1 MAVQMQTNR
10 QGEALSVSGGTS
22 LRLAVIDG
30 QGGGIGKAL
39 VEKLR
44 QRLVSQVHILALGTN
59 ALATSA
65 MLRAGADE
73 GATGENA
80 IVRNA
85 SRVEVIV
92 GPIGIVV
99 ANAMLGELTPA
110 MACAVGESAAMKF
123 LIPVSRCS
131 VQIAGCET
139 RALPQSVEQVVDM
152 VEAYRTRWELPEGG
166 HGHA

>member
-1 MAVQMQTNR
+1 MRAEANR
-10 QGEALSVSGGTS
+10 QVEIPVVQTGRPF
-22 LRLAVIDG
+22 RLAVIDG

-39 VEKLR
+39 VERLR
-44 QRLVSQVHILALGTN
+44 QQLGQQVHLLALGTN

-85 SRVEVIV
+85 ARVEVIV

-110 MACAVGESAAMKF
+110 MACAIGESPARKF

-131 VQIAGCET
+131 VQVAGVET
-139 RALPQSVEQVVDM
+139 RSLPQSVEQVMEM
-152 VEAYRTRWELPEGG
+152 VAEYLLGRVVPEEGG
-166 HGHA
+166 T